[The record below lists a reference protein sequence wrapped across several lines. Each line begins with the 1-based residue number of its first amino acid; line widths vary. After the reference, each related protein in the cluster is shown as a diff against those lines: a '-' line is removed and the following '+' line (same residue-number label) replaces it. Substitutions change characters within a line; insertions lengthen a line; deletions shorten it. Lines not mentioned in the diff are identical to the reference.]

1 MATFPVRWID
11 IGSRMNFVQLHSK
24 SRKQI
29 FIGSS
34 IAFCLLVVF
43 SSQVDAQIFRR
54 LRSQSFSAAP
64 HFFDPVA
71 NASNVGHSGFAGQQG
86 SRIVS
91 SQAPISRLPKWP
103 FGNSNGY
110 DPRIHRDADA
120 LSRYPKYI
128 GGFHSSH
135 FTNAGLPSGDIGF
148 RSNGIYWTPW

>member
-1 MATFPVRWID
+1 
-11 IGSRMNFVQLHSK
+11 MNFVQLHSK

-34 IAFCLLVVF
+34 IAFFMLVAF
-43 SSQVDAQIFRR
+43 SAEAEAQIFQR
-54 LRSQSFSAAP
+54 LRAKQFNAAP
-64 HFFDPVA
+64 QFVDPVA
-71 NASNVGHSGFAGQQG
+71 NASFGHGFGDGQG

-103 FGNSNGY
+103 FGSGY
-110 DPRIHRDADA
+110 DPRIHRDADMY
-120 LSRYPKYI
+120 SRYPKFI